1 MVPLEA
7 ETVTLVPFG
16 ARLPLASFTVTLML
30 DGLVQVTLAGEADTV
45 TLLAVEKVVD
55 VGNVG

>member
-1 MVPLEA
+1 
-7 ETVTLVPFG
+7 
-16 ARLPLASFTVTLML
+16 ML